1 MPSSHW
7 TPLSLSVIINAVS
20 NQVELNVITRSIITW
35 SRVLSKN
42 GFINYIINV
51 KIPLT
56 RRGGGRHEFSDRESN
71 IASVSLSYWFNHRCC
86 NQVFC
91 IFWTWLGKNSNSK
104 SNLLSWSPKS
114 TWGYSTSDIGVGI
127 DLLQGARLEDAEP
140 AKTFNNTETGRLAY
154 EFDESANITQLLD
167 AGLIEMPDI
176 NMKIAKVPYFLNK
189 NSFIGLLL
197 LRKEVLL
204 RTFWGN
210 NETISFYTW
219 CNCLL
224 N

>member
-1 MPSSHW
+1 M
-7 TPLSLSVIINAVS
+7 
-20 NQVELNVITRSIITW
+20 
-35 SRVLSKN
+35 
-42 GFINYIINV
+42 
-51 KIPLT
+51 
-56 RRGGGRHEFSDRESN
+56 
-71 IASVSLSYWFNHRCC
+71 
-86 NQVFC
+86 
-91 IFWTWLGKNSNSK
+91 
-104 SNLLSWSPKS
+104 LSWSPKS

-197 LRKEVLL
+197 LR
-204 RTFWGN
+204 TFKYFLKKWN
-210 NETISFYTW
+210 YFF
-219 CNCLL
+219 LHMV
-224 N
+224 